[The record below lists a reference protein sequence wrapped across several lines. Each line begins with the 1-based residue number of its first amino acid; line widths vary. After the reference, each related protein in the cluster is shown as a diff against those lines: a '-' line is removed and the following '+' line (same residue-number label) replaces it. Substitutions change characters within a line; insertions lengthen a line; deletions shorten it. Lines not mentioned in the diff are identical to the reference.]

1 MNYWYCCGGIKA
13 MLMEVCIFGRGR
25 GKNGAV
31 GVVLMRRGTLMVLGQ
46 KMELG
51 GK

>member
-1 MNYWYCCGGIKA
+1 